1 MDKGNFLFCTFCL
14 VVTMGLME
22 SFSMFNAHFS
32 PEVENQKRIAQL
44 QRQVELKKLQAAE
57 LQNQIIDFQQQV
69 ALQLPA
75 LQRISPSSKNFQLRS
90 LASIT
95 QAPTKQ
101 FDLSATLLDRGQAQF
116 RDKNFTAS
124 AQTFHSLI
132 NQFPTSPLVI
142 QAHFF
147 WAESLFLS
155 GEQQKCLDV
164 IDQMIELYPEQELTG
179 FIMLRM
185 GQILQARN
193 RGDEA
198 SEVYRA
204 VEQNFASNQ
213 ELAHQAKEMLQ
224 STL

>member
-1 MDKGNFLFCTFCL
+1 
-14 VVTMGLME
+14 
-22 SFSMFNAHFS
+22 MFNAHFS